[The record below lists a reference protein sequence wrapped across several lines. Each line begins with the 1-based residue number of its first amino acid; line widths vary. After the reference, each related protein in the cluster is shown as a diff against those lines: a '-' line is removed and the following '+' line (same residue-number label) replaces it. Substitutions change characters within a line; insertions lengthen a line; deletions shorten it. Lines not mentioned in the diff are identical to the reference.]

1 MEKEMAT
8 HSSVLAWKIPRT
20 EELKGATVHGAAES
34 GMTQHEHMP
43 MYTDTHTHRHTHTHT
58 EFAHHLLQRRLGSR
72 ERFMSHVLSVILM
85 LEELV
90 FHQDLK
96 TQVGDL

>member
-1 MEKEMAT
+1 MAT

-58 EFAHHLLQRRLGSR
+58 HRVCTSSSTKKVGEQREVYVTCS
-72 ERFMSHVLSVILM
+72 
-85 LEELV
+85 
-90 FHQDLK
+90 
-96 TQVGDL
+96 

>member
-1 MEKEMAT
+1 MAT

-43 MYTDTHTHRHTHTHT
+43 MYTDT
-58 EFAHHLLQRRLGSR
+58 
-72 ERFMSHVLSVILM
+72 
-85 LEELV
+85 
-90 FHQDLK
+90 LK
-96 TQVGDL
+96 

>member
-8 HSSVLAWKIPRT
+8 HSSVLAWKIPRI
-20 EELKGATVHGAAES
+20 EEPKGATVYGAAES

-58 EFAHHLLQRRLGSR
+58 QSLHIIFYKEGWGA
-72 ERFMSHVLSVILM
+72 ERGLCHMFLVLFLCWKS
-85 LEELV
+85 
-90 FHQDLK
+90 
-96 TQVGDL
+96 